1 MWMGKL
7 YLSVWKLNYFNIN
20 IEHKSKNRKIILLWT
35 LYRYWDVSDKAV
47 VGSTKTCFN
56 EQEDGS
62 CEEVNIPECK
72 DRTVRCSI
80 IPNPNSV
87 QSQID
92 SPAEMTVVGNAP
104 NLKDL
109 QQLDTE
115 LQYVAL

>member
-1 MWMGKL
+1 MFWL
-7 YLSVWKLNYFNIN
+7 I
-20 IEHKSKNRKIILLWT
+20 T
-35 LYRYWDVSDKAV
+35 LYRFWDVSDKAV

-72 DRTVRCSI
+72 DRTVRCSN

-87 QSQID
+87 QSQQSQID

-104 NLKDL
+104 NPKDL
-109 QQLDTE
+109 QQLNTE
-115 LQYVAL
+115 LQYVA